1 MADLTFIK
9 QNVVMT
15 KSNGTVV
22 EGEFIYFAHNGK
34 GWYVQNL
41 HQQQNPTL
49 FCEGIKLI
57 FQMDGKRGAFL
68 QRFVTMMARTFETR
82 EWFGKVSYSQFIAFV
97 CDIAL
102 HKNPKL
108 AHETCYHKDFKKYV
122 ANLCYNYYLDEDFE
136 QFKVDEY
143 SVVYPRYTG
152 IDMNGLM
159 NSINDLG
166 CYGL

>member
-1 MADLTFIK
+1 MEINLTINK
-9 QNVVMT
+9 LNVVIP

-22 EGEFIYFAHNGK
+22 EGDFIYFAHNGK

-41 HQQQNPTL
+41 DQQQNSTL

-68 QRFVTMMARTFETR
+68 QRFVNMMRRTFENHK
-82 EWFGKVSYSQFIAFV
+82 WFARVSYSEFIAFV

-108 AHETCYHKDFKKYV
+108 AHKTCYHKDFRKYV

-143 SVVYPRYTG
+143 SVVYPHYTG
-152 IDMNGLM
+152 VDFNNLI
-159 NSINDLG
+159 NSLNCI
-166 CYGL
+166 

>member
-1 MADLTFIK
+1 MIDLTFK
-9 QNVVMT
+9 KTNVVMPVDNFLI
-15 KSNGTVV
+15 K
-22 EGEFIYFAHNGK
+22 GEFISFEHNGK

-41 HQQQNPTL
+41 HKQQNADV
-49 FCEGIKLI
+49 FYEGIKLI
-57 FQMDGKRGAFL
+57 FKMDGKRGAFL
-68 QRFVTMMARTFETR
+68 QRFVTMMAKTFFGHD
-82 EWFGKVSYSQFIAFV
+82 EWFARPIYSQFIAFV

-136 QFKVDEY
+136 LFKTDES

-159 NSINDLG
+159 SSINDLG

>member
-1 MADLTFIK
+1 MIDLTFKRARVLMPVNNKVI
-9 QNVVMT
+9 
-15 KSNGTVV
+15 
-22 EGEFIYFAHNGK
+22 EGEFIFFEHNSK

-41 HQQQNPTL
+41 HEQQNADV

-57 FQMDGKRGAFL
+57 FKMDGKRGAFL
-68 QRFVTMMARTFETR
+68 QRFVTMMAKTFDEGG
-82 EWFGKVSYSQFIAFV
+82 WFGKVSYSQFIAFV
-97 CDIAL
+97 CDVAL

-159 NSINDLG
+159 SSINDLG